1 MRHRKARRRLIQKP
15 DHARILERNLVTSL
29 ILYEAIR
36 TTRSRARV
44 IQPIIDRL
52 ISNAKK
58 QETHNAIRS
67 LNAFVMDK
75 NASRKVMQVFCER
88 YKTRTSGF
96 TSVKAVGARKGDGA
110 QLVDLTLID
119 AELGTQDRVPEV
131 KEVKPKAAKTV
142 KTVKKTATPAAV
154 AKTEAAPSTK

>member
-1 MRHRKARRRLIQKP
+1 M
-15 DHARILERNLVTSL
+15 
-29 ILYEAIR
+29 
-36 TTRSRARV
+36 